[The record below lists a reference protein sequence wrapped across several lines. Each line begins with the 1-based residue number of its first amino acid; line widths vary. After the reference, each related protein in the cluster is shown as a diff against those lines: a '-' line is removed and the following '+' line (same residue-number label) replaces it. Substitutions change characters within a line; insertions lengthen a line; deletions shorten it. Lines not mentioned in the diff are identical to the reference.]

1 MPMKNLILLPEL
13 KEILE
18 THNWQVLKDLSED
31 IHPAEFAELISALEP
46 EEVWELIE
54 KLEIPKRAEV
64 FTHFDL
70 TMQIQIS
77 EIIER
82 KKLAELLTEL
92 PSDDRVDLFKNFP
105 PEKQEYIL
113 PALAQAER
121 EDIRKL
127 SSYPEK
133 SAGSVMTSEYVS
145 FHQNISVQEAI
156 NRLRFEAP
164 KKETIYYSYI
174 IDESRRLIGT
184 VSLTDLIMA
193 NPNTLIK
200 DIMQEEVIYAN
211 VDEDQET
218 AARKIQK
225 FDLLAIPVING
236 DNILVGIITH
246 DDALDIITQ
255 EQTEDFEKL
264 MAISGS
270 HESRVYLKTSALTH
284 FKNRAVWIIGL
295 AALGLVSGLIIHS
308 FESTLTSMMILALY
322 MPMVA
327 DTGGNT
333 GSQSATVIVRALAL
347 GEVSFKDIIKIW
359 WKELRIAVLLA
370 FVLGV
375 LSWGKVM
382 FLSHGSDI
390 PKGFTLN
397 NIGLSIAIALSLQV
411 ITATLIGA
419 TLPLLVSK
427 FKFDPAIVASPAL
440 TTIVDITGLLIYFTT
455 ARLLLNL

>member
-1 MPMKNLILLPEL
+1 MKNLILLPEL
-13 KEILE
+13 KEIIE
-18 THNWQVLKDLSED
+18 TKNWQVLKDISED
-31 IHPAEFAELISALEP
+31 IHPAEIAELITALEP
-46 EEVWELIE
+46 DEVWELIE
-54 KLEIPKRAEV
+54 KLELPKRAEV
-64 FTHFDL
+64 FTHLDL
-70 TMQIQIS
+70 SLQIQIS
-77 EIIER
+77 EIIDR

-92 PSDDRVDLFKNFP
+92 PSDDRVDLFKKFP

-145 FHQNISVQEAI
+145 FLQNISVQEAI
-156 NRLRFEAP
+156 NRLRLEAP

-174 IDESRRLIGT
+174 IDESRILIGA

-193 NPNTLIK
+193 NPNSIIK

-225 FDLLAIPVING
+225 FDLLAIPVVNM
-236 DNILVGIITH
+236 NHVLVGIITH

-255 EQTEDFEKL
+255 EQTEDFEKI
-264 MAISGS
+264 MAIAGS
-270 HESRVYLKTSALTH
+270 HESGVYLQTSAFTH

-295 AALGLVSGLIIHS
+295 AALGLVSGIIIHS
-308 FESTLTSMMILALY
+308 FESTLTGLMILALY

-347 GEVSFKDIIKIW
+347 GEVSFKDIIKIL
-359 WKELRIAVLLA
+359 WKELRISVLLA
-370 FVLGV
+370 LALGI

-382 FLSHGSDI
+382 FLSRGSDI
-390 PKGFTLN
+390 PNGFTLN
-397 NIGLSIAIALSLQV
+397 NIGVTIAIALSLQV
-411 ITATLIGA
+411 VTSTLIGA
-419 TLPLLVSK
+419 ILPLAASK

-455 ARLLLNL
+455 AKLLLNL

>member
-1 MPMKNLILLPEL
+1 MKNLILLPEL
-13 KEILE
+13 KEIIE
-18 THNWQVLKDLSED
+18 TNNWQVLKDISEE
-31 IHPAEFAELISALEP
+31 IHPAEIAELISALEP
-46 EEVWELIE
+46 DEVWELIE

-64 FTHFDL
+64 FTHLDL
-70 TMQIQIS
+70 NLQIHIS
-77 EIIER
+77 EIINR

-92 PSDDRVDLFKNFP
+92 PSDDRVDLFKKFP
-105 PEKQEYIL
+105 AEKQEYIL

-127 SSYPEK
+127 ASYPEK

-145 FHQNISVQEAI
+145 FPQNISVQEAV
-156 NRLRFEAP
+156 NRLRLEAP

-174 IDESRRLIGT
+174 IDESRRLIGA

-193 NPNTLIK
+193 NPNSIIK
-200 DIMQEEVIYAN
+200 DIMQEEVIFAY

-225 FDLLAIPVING
+225 FDLLAIPVVNG
-236 DNILVGIITH
+236 DNTLVGIITH

-255 EQTEDFEKL
+255 EQTEDFEKI
-264 MAISGS
+264 MAIAGS
-270 HESRVYLKTSALTH
+270 HESGVYLQTSAFTH

-308 FESTLTSMMILALY
+308 FESTLTTMMILALY

-347 GEVSFKDIIKIW
+347 GEVAFKDILKIL
-359 WKELRIAVLLA
+359 WKELRISVLLA
-370 FVLGV
+370 LALGV

-382 FLSHGSDI
+382 FLSQGSDI
-390 PKGFTLN
+390 PNGFTLN
-397 NIGLSIAIALSLQV
+397 NIGLTIAIALSLQV
-411 ITATLIGA
+411 ITSTLVGA
-419 TLPLLVSK
+419 ILPLVASK
-427 FKFDPAIVASPAL
+427 YKFDPAIVASPAL

-455 ARLLLNL
+455 AKVLLNL

>member
-13 KEILE
+13 KEIIE
-18 THNWQVLKDLSED
+18 TKNWQVLKDISED
-31 IHPAEFAELISALEP
+31 IHPAEIAELITALEP
-46 EEVWELIE
+46 DEVWELIE
-54 KLEIPKRAEV
+54 KLELPKRAEV
-64 FTHFDL
+64 FTHLDL
-70 TMQIQIS
+70 SLQIQIS
-77 EIIER
+77 EIIDR

-92 PSDDRVDLFKNFP
+92 PSDDRVDLFKKFP

-145 FHQNISVQEAI
+145 FLQNISVQEAI
-156 NRLRFEAP
+156 NRLRLEAP

-174 IDESRRLIGT
+174 IDESRILIGA

-193 NPNTLIK
+193 NPNSIIK

-225 FDLLAIPVING
+225 FDLLAIPVVNM
-236 DNILVGIITH
+236 NHVLVGIITH

-255 EQTEDFEKL
+255 EQTEDFEKI
-264 MAISGS
+264 MAIAGS
-270 HESRVYLKTSALTH
+270 HESGVYLQTSAFTH

-295 AALGLVSGLIIHS
+295 AALGLVSGIIIHS
-308 FESTLTSMMILALY
+308 FESTLTGLMILALY

-347 GEVSFKDIIKIW
+347 GEVSFKDIIKIL
-359 WKELRIAVLLA
+359 WKELRISVLLA
-370 FVLGV
+370 LALGI

-382 FLSHGSDI
+382 FLSRGSDI
-390 PKGFTLN
+390 PNGFTLN
-397 NIGLSIAIALSLQV
+397 NIGVTIAIALSLQV
-411 ITATLIGA
+411 VTSTLIGA
-419 TLPLLVSK
+419 ILPLAASK

-455 ARLLLNL
+455 AKLLLNL